1 MSVNK
6 GPILVGI
13 DASEGS
19 ELALNWA
26 LDEAV
31 ARDAPVHLLCC
42 HTRPLTLGWEGA
54 NVADLQE
61 LAAAARRTASEVLV
75 SALDRARGTA
85 PTVTVT
91 GETVEARP
99 AAVLAE
105 RSADAQLIVLGS
117 RRLKAVGSVLL
128 GSVGAAVT
136 ARALCPVVVV
146 RGPAGILVERPAV
159 VVGIDGTDAADPAL
173 AYGFEHA
180 SRHDVPLRAVM
191 CWRPDP
197 LATMQWR
204 PEAPVPERAQAWV
217 TATLQRWQRR
227 YPSVTSSGIVIREH
241 APTGLVEQSAAEH
254 LLVVGSRSRHALAG
268 TLLGSVS
275 QGVLHHATCPVAVV
289 PVLIG

>member
-1 MSVNK
+1 MSVNT
-6 GPILVGI
+6 GRIVVGI

-26 LDEAV
+26 LDEAL
-31 ARDAPVHLLCC
+31 ARDAAVHLICC
-42 HTRPLTLGWEGA
+42 HTRPLLLGWEGA

-61 LAAAARRTASEVLV
+61 LASAARRTASDALV

-85 PTVTVT
+85 PTVPVT
-91 GETVEARP
+91 GETVEGRP
-99 AAVLAE
+99 AVVLAE
-105 RSADAQLIVLGS
+105 RSAGAQLIVLGS

-128 GSVGAAVT
+128 GSVGTAVT
-136 ARALCPVVVV
+136 ARAQCPVVVV
-146 RGPAGILVERPAV
+146 RGPAGMLAERPAV

-227 YPSVTSSGIVIREH
+227 YPSVTAAGIVIRDQ
-241 APTGLVEQSAAEH
+241 AAAGLVEQSAAEH
-254 LLVVGSRSRHALAG
+254 LLVVGSRSRNALAG
-268 TLLGSVS
+268 TLLGSVAH
-275 QGVLHHATCPVAVV
+275 GVLHHATCPVAVV
-289 PVLIG
+289 PVWVG